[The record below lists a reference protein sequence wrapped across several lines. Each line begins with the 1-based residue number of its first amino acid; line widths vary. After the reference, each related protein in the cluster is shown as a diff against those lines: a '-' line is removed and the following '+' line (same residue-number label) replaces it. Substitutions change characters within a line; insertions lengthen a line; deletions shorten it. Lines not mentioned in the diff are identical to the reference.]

1 MFTFLESDQ
10 MFLPKVLDH
19 FFNALK
25 SIGDSW
31 IDNPEW
37 IAKSKYWSSSVG
49 KNQSDRLGNKK
60 IIFYINVK
68 NVMKCKTP

>member
-1 MFTFLESDQ
+1 MFIYLESDQ
-10 MFLPKVLDH
+10 VFFSQVLDH

-60 IIFYINVK
+60 IIFFILMLN
-68 NVMKCKTP
+68 MF